1 MATQP
6 LQAAKSTSKGSVW
19 ASRIITGL
27 CVLFLLF
34 DAIMK
39 IIREVHSVEG
49 SAKLGWPIDSIQ
61 GLGIVLLLFTIIYMI
76 PRIAVIGAILL
87 TAYLGGAVA
96 IMVRVQ
102 EPYWFPIIFG
112 ILVWAGLY
120 FRNEKFRALIATG
133 K

>member
-1 MATQP
+1 MSAQS
-6 LQAAKSTSKGSVW
+6 LQITKSPSKGALW
-19 ASRIITGL
+19 TGRILTGL
-27 CVLFLLF
+27 CLLFLLF

-39 IIREVHSVEG
+39 IIKESHSIEG
-49 SAKLGWPIDSIQ
+49 SAKLGWPVGDVQ

-76 PRIAVIGAILL
+76 PRIAFIGAILL

-102 EPYWFPIIFG
+102 EPYWFPIIFAV
-112 ILVWAGLY
+112 LVWAGLY
-120 FRNEKFRALIATG
+120 FRNEKFRALVSSG

>member
-1 MATQP
+1 M
-6 LQAAKSTSKGSVW
+6 STSSFQAVKSPSKGALW
-19 ASRIITGL
+19 TGRIITGL
-27 CVLFLLF
+27 CLLFLLF

-39 IIREVHSVEG
+39 IIKESHSIEG
-49 SAKLGWPIDSIQ
+49 SAKLGWPVENVQ

-96 IMVRVQ
+96 ISVRVQ

-112 ILVWAGLY
+112 VLVWAGLY
-120 FRNEKFRALIATG
+120 FRNEKFRALVSAG